1 MAAQLELVEE
11 EAPDDTFAKKLNASS
26 EFASSPGQAH
36 PASASPRQSDAGG
49 TPGSR
54 YSYIERTPQPSMGG
68 DIAMR
73 TQPSAFLYQVSFSLS
88 LSLSLCVCVCMCVRA
103 RERSSPYC
111 VMIRHQQYTLP
122 QCFSRVRRAKQETG
136 QLQYLLVRGEM
147 QTAQGGA
154 KEESWHR
161 QKRKACL
168 LVRLG
173 LGPILPGP
181 LDLVDPSFPPL
192 PSFSLSPSFLP
203 SFSSLSLSLSSF
215 PPRSLSRSL
224 TRSLARSLL
233 SPSPCVSD
241 V

>member
-88 LSLSLCVCVCMCVRA
+88 LSLSLSLCVCVCARA
-103 RERSSPYC
+103 RAQFTLLRDDTAPTTHLATMLQSGSSGKAGNGTAAVSPG
-111 VMIRHQQYTLP
+111 
-122 QCFSRVRRAKQETG
+122 A
-136 QLQYLLVRGEM
+136 RGD
-147 QTAQGGA
+147 ANSAGGSQRGKLA
-154 KEESWHR
+154 SPKEEGLSPRTPGSWADTPR
-161 QKRKACL
+161 TARS
-168 LVRLG
+168 G
-173 LGPILPGP
+173 GPFVSP
-181 LDLVDPSFPPL
+181 PPL
-192 PSFSLSPSFLP
+192 FLSLSFLP
-203 SFSSLSLSLSSF
+203 SLFFLSLSLSLSSF
-215 PPRSLSRSL
+215 PSRSLSRSL